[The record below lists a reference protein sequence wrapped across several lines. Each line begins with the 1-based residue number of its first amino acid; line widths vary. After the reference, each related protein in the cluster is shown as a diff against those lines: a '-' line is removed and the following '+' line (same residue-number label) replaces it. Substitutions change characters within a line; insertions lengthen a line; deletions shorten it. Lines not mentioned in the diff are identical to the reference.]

1 MDPRTAD
8 LTSVTS
14 DRASDRAPDTAP
26 DPATDP
32 VPGTTRVALWEGG
45 DAVRLV
51 DVPLP
56 VLGPGEVLVR
66 VRLATVCGSDRH
78 TVSGRRPAPVPSVL
92 GHEAVGDVVA
102 IGPGGADAVADV
114 HLDGAADV
122 DAVSD
127 AVTGTDAGSPLA
139 AGDRIVWGVT
149 VACGAC
155 DRCAAGRTAK
165 CRSVRKVGHEAYA
178 SAWPLSGTYAR
189 HLVLPRGA
197 TIARVPDGL
206 PDELAS
212 PAGCATATVMATVEA
227 AGPLTGRRVL
237 VSGAGMLGITA
248 VAAARAAG
256 AAQVLVTDPDPGR
269 RALALR
275 FGATSAHDIGEP
287 IGVPPTSAA
296 SPGPTSTD
304 PGSTSPTS
312 TGPTPAGPTST
323 GAIDVAIELSG
334 VSAAV
339 SRCLDA
345 LDVGGR
351 LVLAGSVA
359 PAPPV
364 PLDAERVVRGWLTVT
379 GVHNYEPR
387 HMRAA
392 LDLLARTRDSG
403 PWHELVTPAVGLAE
417 VGRLLTGP
425 AGVAPRAA
433 VVP

>member
-8 LTSVTS
+8 LTTAGATGTDQTGAVQT
-14 DRASDRAPDTAP
+14 AAPGSY
-26 DPATDP
+26 
-32 VPGTTRVALWEGG
+32 PGAGLTTVALWEGG

-51 DVPLP
+51 EVPVP
-56 VLGPGEVLVR
+56 VPGPGEVLVR

-92 GHEAVGDVVA
+92 GHEAVGEVVA
-102 IGPGGADAVADV
+102 IGPGGATADSSDAG
-114 HLDGAADV
+114 GAAGD
-122 DAVSD
+122 DAGHVSGD
-127 AVTGTDAGSPLA
+127 GDTGGGSPLA
-139 AGDRIVWGVT
+139 EGDRVVWGVT
-149 VACGAC
+149 VACGTC
-155 DRCAAGRTAK
+155 DRCAVGRTAK
-165 CRSVRKVGHEAYA
+165 CRSVRKVGHEAFA

-189 HLVLPRGA
+189 HVLLPRGA
-197 TIARVPDGL
+197 TIARVPERL

-212 PAGCATATVMATVEA
+212 PAGCATATVMATIEA
-227 AGPLTGRRVL
+227 AGPLAGRRVL

-256 AAQVLVTDPDPGR
+256 AAQVLVTDPDPAR
-269 RALALR
+269 RDLALR
-275 FGATSAHDIGEP
+275 FGATSAHDVDAPVGPDPTGTDTTGTDSTGTDSTRTDTTNAASIGSSP
-287 IGVPPTSAA
+287 IGTV
-296 SPGPTSTD
+296 
-304 PGSTSPTS
+304 
-312 TGPTPAGPTST
+312 
-323 GAIDVAIELSG
+323 DVAIELSG
-334 VSAAV
+334 ASPAV

-351 LVLAGSVA
+351 LVLAGSVT

-364 PLDAERVVRGWLTVT
+364 PLDAERVVRGWLTIT

-387 HMRAA
+387 HLRAA
-392 LDLLARTRDSG
+392 LDLLTHTRDTV

>member
-1 MDPRTAD
+1 MDPRAAD
-8 LTSVTS
+8 LTSPPT
-14 DRASDRAPDTAP
+14 RYPAPGTL
-26 DPATDP
+26 
-32 VPGTTRVALWEGG
+32 PGTTQVALWEGG

-51 DVPLP
+51 EVPLP
-56 VLGPGEVLVR
+56 APALGEVLVR
-66 VRLATVCGSDRH
+66 IRLATVCGSDRH

-102 IGPGGADAVADV
+102 VGAGGPTTA
-114 HLDGAADV
+114 
-122 DAVSD
+122 
-127 AVTGTDAGSPLA
+127 GTDGSSSLTV
-139 AGDRIVWGVT
+139 GDRVVWGVT
-149 VACGAC
+149 VACGTC
-155 DRCAAGRTAK
+155 DRCVAGRTAK
-165 CRSVRKVGHEAYA
+165 CRSVRKVGHEAFA
-178 SAWPLSGTYAR
+178 SDWPLSGTYAH
-189 HLVLPRGA
+189 HLLLPRGA
-197 TIARVPDGL
+197 AIERVPEEL

-256 AAQVLVTDPDPGR
+256 AAQVLVTDPDQAR
-269 RALALR
+269 LDLARR
-275 FGATSAHDIGEP
+275 FGATSVH
-287 IGVPPTSAA
+287 GVDQPVGTA
-296 SPGPTSTD
+296 
-304 PGSTSPTS
+304 
-312 TGPTPAGPTST
+312 PAGTASVGTTSI
-323 GAIDVAIELSG
+323 GLVDVAIELSG
-334 VSAAV
+334 ASPAV
-339 SRCLDA
+339 ARCLDA

-387 HMRAA
+387 HLRAA
-392 LDLLARTRDSG
+392 LDLLARTRDTV
-403 PWHELVTPAVGLAE
+403 PWHELVTPAVGLAQ

-425 AGVAPRAA
+425 AGVAPRSA

>member
-8 LTSVTS
+8 LT
-14 DRASDRAPDTAP
+14 PL
-26 DPATDP
+26 
-32 VPGTTRVALWEGG
+32 TTVALWEGG

-51 DVPLP
+51 EVPLP
-56 VLGPGEVLVR
+56 APGPGEVLVR

-78 TVSGRRPAPVPSVL
+78 TVSGRRSSPVPSVL

-102 IGPGGADAVADV
+102 VGPGEVPADV
-114 HLDGAADV
+114 
-122 DAVSD
+122 
-127 AVTGTDAGSPLA
+127 
-139 AGDRIVWGVT
+139 GDRVVWGVT
-149 VACGAC
+149 VACGTC

-165 CRSVRKVGHEAYA
+165 CRSVRKVGHEAFD
-178 SAWPLSGTYAR
+178 SDWPLSGTYA
-189 HLVLPRGA
+189 HHVLLPRGA
-197 TIARVPDGL
+197 TVARVPDAL

-256 AAQVLVTDPDPGR
+256 AAQVLVTDPD
-269 RALALR
+269 RARLDLAPR
-275 FGATSAHDIGEP
+275 FGATSVHGVDEP
-287 IGVPPTSAA
+287 L
-296 SPGPTSTD
+296 
-304 PGSTSPTS
+304 
-312 TGPTPAGPTST
+312 
-323 GAIDVAIELSG
+323 GAVDVAIELSG
-334 VSAAV
+334 ASPAV
-339 SRCLDA
+339 ARCLDA

-387 HMRAA
+387 HLHAA
-392 LDLLARTRDSG
+392 LDLLARTRDTV
-403 PWHELVTPAVGLAE
+403 PWHELVTPAVGLDQ

>member
-8 LTSVTS
+8 LTS
-14 DRASDRAPDTAP
+14 P
-26 DPATDP
+26 
-32 VPGTTRVALWEGG
+32 TTRVALWEGG

-56 VLGPGEVLVR
+56 APGPGEVLVR

-78 TVSGRRPAPVPSVL
+78 TVSGRRPAPAPSVL

-102 IGPGGADAVADV
+102 TGPDAP
-114 HLDGAADV
+114 
-122 DAVSD
+122 
-127 AVTGTDAGSPLA
+127 VTV
-139 AGDRIVWGVT
+139 GDRVVWGVT

-155 DRCAAGRTAK
+155 DRCATGRTAK
-165 CRSVRKVGHEAYA
+165 CRSVRKVGHEAFA
-178 SAWPLSGTYAR
+178 SDWPLSGTYAR

-197 TIARVPDGL
+197 TIARVPAGL

-212 PAGCATATVMATVEA
+212 PAGCATATVMATIEA
-227 AGPLTGRRVL
+227 AGPLAGRRVL

-256 AAQVLVTDPDPGR
+256 AAHVLVTDPDAAR
-269 RALALR
+269 RELALR
-275 FGATSAHDIGEP
+275 FGATSAHD
-287 IGVPPTSAA
+287 VDAPT
-296 SPGPTSTD
+296 GTV
-304 PGSTSPTS
+304 
-312 TGPTPAGPTST
+312 
-323 GAIDVAIELSG
+323 DVAIELSG
-334 VSAAV
+334 VSPAV

-364 PLDAERVVRGWLTVT
+364 PLDPERVVRGWLTVT

-387 HMRAA
+387 HLTAA
-392 LDLLARTRDSG
+392 LDLLARTRDAV
-403 PWHELVTPAVGLAE
+403 PWHELVTPAVGLDQI
-417 VGRLLTGP
+417 GRLLTGP